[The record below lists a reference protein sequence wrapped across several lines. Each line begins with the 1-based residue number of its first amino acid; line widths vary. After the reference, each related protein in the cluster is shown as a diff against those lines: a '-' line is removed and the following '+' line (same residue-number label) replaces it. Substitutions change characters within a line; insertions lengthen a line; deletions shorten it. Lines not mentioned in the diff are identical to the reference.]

1 MLFEEKV
8 KKLLVVSFV
17 FWQTVTLSAQKDSI
31 GLRLYLGMNQLP
43 DMPAL
48 LRVDSFINS
57 LKAKTVLVKLYGYA
71 DYVHH
76 ANYNLQL
83 SQQRS
88 DVVKEH
94 LTIKYP
100 GMVNVLL
107 SKGLGEKFSNSQ
119 SGSNG
124 DPANRR
130 VDVMIERVV
139 AIRDVDTRPIK
150 ILEPVEQVI
159 ESNSTDSQEVSKPIV
174 EKPVVFPSK
183 TKAKKI
189 EELSK
194 GESIALEGLTFEP
207 GRHIMTQH
215 SVQIIYKLLKTLE
228 QNPGLKIEIQGHVCC
243 DDGYEDGFDYDSR
256 DRNLSTNRAKAVY
269 EFLVKKGIDPN
280 RLKYRGFGHSK
291 PKVFP
296 EKNPSDEQTNRRVEI
311 LILEN

>member
-1 MLFEEKV
+1 M
-8 KKLLVVSFV
+8 KKLLVAGFV
-17 FWQTVTLSAQKDSI
+17 VWQVGSLSAQKDSI

-71 DYVHH
+71 DYVHQSD
-76 ANYNLQL
+76 YNLQL
-83 SQQRS
+83 SQKRS

-94 LTIKYP
+94 LAIKYP

-107 SKGLGEKFSNSQ
+107 SKGLGEQFSNAQ
-119 SGSNG
+119 SGSKG
-124 DPANRR
+124 DPKNRR

-139 AIRDVDTRPIK
+139 ALRDVDTRPIK
-150 ILEPVEQVI
+150 IVEPVEKVI
-159 ESNSTDSQEVSKPIV
+159 ESNSSDSLEGSKPKE
-174 EKPVVFPSK
+174 EKPVSAPTK
-183 TKAKKI
+183 AKAKKI
-189 EELSK
+189 EELNK

-280 RLKYRGFGHSK
+280 RLQYRGFGHSK

-296 EKNPSDEQTNRRVEI
+296 EKNPGDEQTNRRVEI